1 MGRISCFTNM
11 IAIDCIRFTKRIDGT
26 KTEGQINMK
35 QPGSY
40 GIDPHLIESSTSF
53 RSINNVTKHTEL
65 CAGIGVHGNFCC
77 NISIRQSDVRRH
89 SGAAYRRTGGG
100 GEAADVRR
108 VCGMC
113 QPETDWDRIG
123 KPFSWL

>member
-89 SGAAYRRTGGG
+89 SGGGVPAYRRRG
-100 GEAADVRR
+100 
-108 VCGMC
+108 
-113 QPETDWDRIG
+113 
-123 KPFSWL
+123 